1 MVLGKT
7 VQRADPE
14 HQAVQCSLED
24 DRVDVRLRWRRYD
37 PRVSDQE
44 WREVMYGCERWLGER
59 PASAATL
66 LRAAADALPPD
77 ARPDAYGEGEVVE
90 RFEHRLADLLGTQ
103 AAVLMP
109 SGTMAQQITLRIH
122 CTQRNTDTVAFHPT
136 CHLELHEHGGYAHL
150 HGLKA
155 ELVGHRDRL
164 IEIADLESLHA
175 PIGALLLELPQR
187 EIGGQLPEWHE
198 LVAQVGWA
206 RDHGVATHLD
216 GARIWEAAPYYH
228 RSYDEI
234 AALFDTVYVSL
245 YKGLGGLAGCVLA
258 GPEELIAQAR
268 VWQRRHGGTLKA
280 LFPLAAAA
288 QPGLHLLAPQ
298 MPRFLEHARELA
310 SALRELPG
318 LAVVPDPPHTPLFH
332 VHLSGDRATL
342 QERALDLARERRVW
356 LFHDLGPTT
365 VPGVHKLELNIG
377 EPALDIPPT
386 EIAELFAEILSP

>member
-1 MVLGKT
+1 MG
-7 VQRADPE
+7 
-14 HQAVQCSLED
+14 
-24 DRVDVRLRWRRYD
+24 DRVDVGLSWRRYD
-37 PRVSDQE
+37 PRVSDQD
-44 WREVMYGCERWLGER
+44 WREIMYGCERWLGAER

-66 LRAAADALPPD
+66 LRAAADALPPE
-77 ARPDAYGEGEVVE
+77 ARPDFYGEGEVVE
-90 RFEHRLADLLGTQ
+90 QFEHRLAELLGTE

-109 SGTMAQQITLRIH
+109 SGTMAQQIALRMH
-122 CTQRNTDTVAFHPT
+122 CAKRSTDTVAFHPT

-187 EIGGQLPEWHE
+187 EIGGQLPGWDE
-198 LVAQVGWA
+198 LVAQVEWA
-206 RDHGVATHLD
+206 RDRGAATHLD
-216 GARIWEAAPYYH
+216 GARIWEAAPYYR
-228 RSYDEI
+228 RSHDEI

-245 YKGLGGLAGCVLA
+245 YKGLGGLAGCVLT

-268 VWQRRHGGTLKA
+268 VWQRRHGGTLKG

-288 QPGLHLLAPQ
+288 QPGLDVLVPM

-310 SALRELPG
+310 AALSELPG
-318 LAVVPDPPHTPLFH
+318 VAVVPDPPHTPLFH
-332 VHLSGDRATL
+332 VHLSGERATL
-342 QERALDLARERRVW
+342 QQRALDVARERRLW
-356 LFHDLGPTT
+356 LFHELGPT
-365 VPGVHKLELNIG
+365 PAAGVQKLELNIG

-386 EIAELFAEILSP
+386 EAAELFAEILAR